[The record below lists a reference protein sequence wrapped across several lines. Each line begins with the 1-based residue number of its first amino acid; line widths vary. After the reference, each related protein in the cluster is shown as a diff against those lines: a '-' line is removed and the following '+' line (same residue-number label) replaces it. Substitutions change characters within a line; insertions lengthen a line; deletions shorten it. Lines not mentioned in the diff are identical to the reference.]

1 MYRQTTPAQ
10 GFQTP
15 SQMANNSTGGGA
27 PSDSKD
33 HWAEWI
39 NELSGYSIL
48 EGALGH
54 PFYPDDAIN
63 RAEYCLAIQRIL
75 TIVTGDAGLEMRRIP
90 DREGPRPVAPLSPH
104 STN

>member
-33 HWAEWI
+33 HWA
-39 NELSGYSIL
+39 SGLMNYL
-48 EGALGH
+48 V
-54 PFYPDDAIN
+54 
-63 RAEYCLAIQRIL
+63 
-75 TIVTGDAGLEMRRIP
+75 IV
-90 DREGPRPVAPLSPH
+90 S
-104 STN
+104 